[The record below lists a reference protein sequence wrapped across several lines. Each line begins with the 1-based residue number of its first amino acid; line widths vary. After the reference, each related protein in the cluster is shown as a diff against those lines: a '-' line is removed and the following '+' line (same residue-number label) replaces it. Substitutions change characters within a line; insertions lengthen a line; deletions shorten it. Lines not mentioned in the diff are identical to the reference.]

1 MEAAGYGDLTGS
13 IDKLVSD
20 RFKTEETTEVS
31 KTRATEGASKINE
44 QMLRMLSDPRLSEE
58 LKRKYYVLV
67 TGDNS
72 KQLSPAVSANIVE
85 SDDGIHVVTRNVT
98 GDVIQD
104 RIYQNR
110 KIAREQLKKITTT
123 IDKNLTEAL
132 ESACFENDAN
142 EAIETAYLNAKN
154 KLQKGEPTTEQDD
167 LILALKSPDLQAK
180 YERAKKSLQSGE
192 TPSES
197 DLSVLSMYERAKRYA
212 LENYTYALEIRDQV
226 EKKYGIGTGGLDKAI
241 EGHTKREAEALGHK
255 GKIIEVGEGTYR
267 TEEEQKAI
275 AEYQRLLLD
284 HASKKKIEDTE
295 DANVINDD
303 KNNDNNNAN
312 PVSEEKVL
320 LQEHTEDES
329 VPSENN
335 APQNFFDRINKKKE
349 EAYQRGVAIPEDER
363 KLSDIQKRADIA
375 HSRLE
380 EAFANNQELGK
391 LLVEAISSQDEENF
405 SKLIKDNE
413 LSAEQQSAIEGLVE
427 TYAEQQG
434 VEDAIEDQLIDYE
447 DERSEALE
455 LIADRNGQITKLT
468 LEDGSE
474 VFLKSGDITN
484 EYGGVIVTDEEGNTR
499 QIPVRAIKAVDA
511 PISID
516 EQIRKEGKEFTDHLT
531 KSYQGIASG
540 EKMIPG
546 QDAIISIAGEKVHVT
561 MQGETGD
568 GRLVLRLDDGSDI
581 ALLPED
587 LADCLKAARREE
599 VETTLQEERAQ
610 KAEKAEQK
618 SLLSA
623 IPKDEE
629 GNPRYEQAD
638 AETSYDAILEQADGD
653 EHMADDVI
661 QSMISDKKSI
671 LKKAE
676 KTKVRAGKS
685 ISEKIA
691 AEKERKEAIE
701 IARAELESWE
711 KIAAVPNKRRQE
723 AERKQAEAERKKRE
737 DKIKQTNRPNRTL
750 RSSFEEVGIENN
762 ENVVGLV
769 INSSKNG
776 DTKKLTHIQA
786 QIIRNKVRKVFENAE
801 DSDNKRLHDAIVS
814 VAHSTSAN
822 STILYYLYKAL
833 DAVREG
839 RMSVD
844 EAMALLEA
852 YMYVDDDT
860 HIRLMENLDKYPEEE
875 GTTDFES
882 PNRSE
887 TITPEQEAL
896 LSRPNSDQYPTERE
910 LTGGKGTA
918 KTAEE
923 QGKGG
928 KSSVASKDN
937 QGNPLNADG
946 TLKLEKVKSVDDLTD
961 EDFLKPYRNV
971 ELPKLPRKVDEAIG
985 ANGQP
990 VVIKKNIFERNAERH
1005 NDLTSSQSREILHS
1019 ALYNPDLY
1027 GQSQKAKRPYN
1038 WVVINTKDEKGHN
1051 RTVLLEISPNK
1062 DNIEIVHW
1070 HYVDE
1075 RGLEKIKRQAEREDG
1090 QLLILPSAKEEAG
1103 ALSSPTSG
1111 LSSDGKDAN
1120 NSDNLQEKDKTFS
1133 ERLQNAIAE
1142 TEPNPSEAQKKAG
1155 NYKKGHLSFGG
1166 YDFTVEIP
1174 KGAIRSGKDEQGKPW
1189 SVTMHDTYGYILGKI
1204 GVDGDHI
1211 DMFINDAAD
1220 LDTFDGNVYVVDQV
1234 NPETGEFDE
1243 HKVMYGYPSEEAAT
1257 EAYLANYSK
1266 GWKGLGKVTSVP
1278 KATFDK
1284 WLESSDRKTKP
1295 FREYVMVQ
1303 KETEGNKPSEAS
1315 LSLSTPL
1322 TDEEVVKELTESKV
1336 LWNRFRGDSNSL
1348 GENQGSALTPSANN
1362 PSGKDSVLNPHSD
1375 AKIRNNIETANG
1387 NGGENTGKARQHKA
1401 DAEYKKAKIKFSKV
1415 SNEQAKLDADYLDA
1429 VNRGDMETAQR
1440 MVNEAAEAA
1449 GYSTDSSYQGTSA
1462 FNGAAPWG
1470 NGYFL
1475 TKEERK
1481 EAWDNGDFEGES
1493 TLGDYINDGIDGG
1506 NLEDLTNAASYR
1518 AAGPMRKEAIDN
1530 VRNAIQKKSKTITMY
1545 RSVPSDVKEGKFR
1558 NGDWVTP
1565 SRAYAVDNAKVHGW
1579 GNDYNIIEQKVP
1591 VDEVWFDGNDIA
1603 EWGYG
1608 REEDYIKDTD
1618 FAYKNTKNN
1627 RKLLDVVTYD
1637 DNGNIIP
1644 LSQRFNSRKADERYQ
1659 RGVDGV
1665 KPSKAEVTLRD
1676 AVIDKLRESGIEVL
1690 GAEGQKV
1697 LDMANGKDVRLEAK
1711 RKRALET
1718 ASLRN
1723 NLRSLTVIPSA
1734 DGAKVLK
1741 KIDILTKELEKL
1753 PTQSKTFT
1761 GDVAKALGAKRY
1773 GSSSEYATFE
1783 TKNGKVVTIRLS
1795 NHNAKMAVLEDT
1807 VEKLEQERAAAMSQ
1821 AVDEEQQHKVQE
1833 TLDWFAAKISVF
1845 SKEEEINTRSCC
1857 ISFDSYIKPQP
1868 RFSPGYISWS
1878 TSAHSVNSLL
1888 DRKPTTYPSGVPSVS
1903 LSGAG

>member
-1 MEAAGYGDLTGS
+1 MTAGKVLYIRKALLPNS
-13 IDKLVSD
+13 
-20 RFKTEETTEVS
+20 
-31 KTRATEGASKINE
+31 
-44 QMLRMLSDPRLSEE
+44 SEWHLAE
-58 LKRKYYVLV
+58 HH
-67 TGDNS
+67 
-72 KQLSPAVSANIVE
+72 
-85 SDDGIHVVTRNVT
+85 DGV
-98 GDVIQD
+98 
-104 RIYQNR
+104 
-110 KIAREQLKKITTT
+110 
-123 IDKNLTEAL
+123 
-132 ESACFENDAN
+132 
-142 EAIETAYLNAKN
+142 
-154 KLQKGEPTTEQDD
+154 
-167 LILALKSPDLQAK
+167 PDLLPTQGNNA
-180 YERAKKSLQSGE
+180 
-192 TPSES
+192 
-197 DLSVLSMYERAKRYA
+197 
-212 LENYTYALEIRDQV
+212 
-226 EKKYGIGTGGLDKAI
+226 GGKVTAN
-241 EGHTKREAEALGHK
+241 
-255 GKIIEVGEGTYR
+255 
-267 TEEEQKAI
+267 
-275 AEYQRLLLD
+275 
-284 HASKKKIEDTE
+284 ASKK
-295 DANVINDD
+295 
-303 KNNDNNNAN
+303 
-312 PVSEEKVL
+312 
-320 LQEHTEDES
+320 
-329 VPSENN
+329 
-335 APQNFFDRINKKKE
+335 
-349 EAYQRGVAIPEDER
+349 
-363 KLSDIQKRADIA
+363 
-375 HSRLE
+375 
-380 EAFANNQELGK
+380 
-391 LLVEAISSQDEENF
+391 
-405 SKLIKDNE
+405 
-413 LSAEQQSAIEGLVE
+413 
-427 TYAEQQG
+427 
-434 VEDAIEDQLIDYE
+434 
-447 DERSEALE
+447 
-455 LIADRNGQITKLT
+455 
-468 LEDGSE
+468 
-474 VFLKSGDITN
+474 
-484 EYGGVIVTDEEGNTR
+484 
-499 QIPVRAIKAVDA
+499 
-511 PISID
+511 
-516 EQIRKEGKEFTDHLT
+516 
-531 KSYQGIASG
+531 
-540 EKMIPG
+540 
-546 QDAIISIAGEKVHVT
+546 
-561 MQGETGD
+561 
-568 GRLVLRLDDGSDI
+568 
-581 ALLPED
+581 
-587 LADCLKAARREE
+587 
-599 VETTLQEERAQ
+599 
-610 KAEKAEQK
+610 
-618 SLLSA
+618 
-623 IPKDEE
+623 
-629 GNPRYEQAD
+629 
-638 AETSYDAILEQADGD
+638 
-653 EHMADDVI
+653 
-661 QSMISDKKSI
+661 
-671 LKKAE
+671 
-676 KTKVRAGKS
+676 
-685 ISEKIA
+685 
-691 AEKERKEAIE
+691 
-701 IARAELESWE
+701 
-711 KIAAVPNKRRQE
+711 
-723 AERKQAEAERKKRE
+723 
-737 DKIKQTNRPNRTL
+737 
-750 RSSFEEVGIENN
+750 
-762 ENVVGLV
+762 
-769 INSSKNG
+769 
-776 DTKKLTHIQA
+776 
-786 QIIRNKVRKVFENAE
+786 
-801 DSDNKRLHDAIVS
+801 
-814 VAHSTSAN
+814 
-822 STILYYLYKAL
+822 
-833 DAVREG
+833 
-839 RMSVD
+839 
-844 EAMALLEA
+844 
-852 YMYVDDDT
+852 
-860 HIRLMENLDKYPEEE
+860 
-875 GTTDFES
+875 
-882 PNRSE
+882 
-887 TITPEQEAL
+887 
-896 LSRPNSDQYPTERE
+896 
-910 LTGGKGTA
+910 
-918 KTAEE
+918 

-928 KSSVASKDN
+928 KSSVKEEAAAPTDNADKTAYTITPATYTNKKGKTSDVSLLTFNGELTADQERAVKEFAKERLGEGRFAPARGWKDRESGGWMFRSEEDARKAAEMVGNEETVGNTPEKAKEVKGLSNKLKDRYPTSLYLLGRDISDMEEMVANGEVSPKRVERVRSEIKRLNGLLADYERLATPEERSWRDMKAEHPDEIVVVDNGNGLLVVCQEDVKATQNAIGLKLDAPVTENLIVTTNEEKGMPFTTMRVTLADLQRLSDKGVKYVVLDKNGNQAKEEREKKALHPSSVESKDN

-1051 RTVLLEISPNK
+1051 RTVLLEINPNK

-1211 DMFINDAAD
+1211 DMFINDDAD